1 MWFLHENA
9 DVSAEQYPKVCGF
22 CGPCSC
28 CPYEGLHVGVL
39 ASLYVEHHFSDLG
52 DALVGLHNGLVG
64 RPVGKLEVWLGLHG
78 QTGLLKVV
86 CVEQRRKVCL
96 RHVGQGVHPDDEV
109 LVELV
114 RPNNDKSP

>member
-1 MWFLHENA
+1 ML
-9 DVSAEQYPKVCGF
+9 V
-22 CGPCSC
+22 
-28 CPYEGLHVGVL
+28 
-39 ASLYVEHHFSDLG
+39 SLYVEHHFSDLG

-64 RPVGKLEVWLGLHG
+64 RTVGKLEVWLGLHG

-114 RPNNDKSP
+114 RPNNDKSHRGDVVVHLFPLLQVVVQQCMEEMSDKRVIEEGHKK